1 MLHVMP
7 IQLLTIW
14 NPKRNCVSY
23 TDHRTTHYAFFSGQL
38 PAAPIQPQ
46 IFPPPLFSNTIKL
59 DNPFLN
65 FQVLSAPKSHTS
77 AFYVISL

>member
-1 MLHVMP
+1 MP
-7 IQLLTIW
+7 LPLPSIW
-14 NPKRNCVSY
+14 SPKQHLVSY
-23 TDHRTTHYAFFSGQL
+23 TDHRASYYAFFSGQM
-38 PAAPIQPQ
+38 PAAPILAQ
-46 IFPPPLFSNTIKL
+46 IFPPPLFSNTLNL